1 MALICDLPRYW
12 LLCLLSYTA
21 LLILHLSFSLP
32 MFATQIFQHV
42 INQWFIMVPVCN
54 ESCCSSLHHFYFIL
68 VLLQIWIP
76 DWASILHRW
85 SYKGDV
91 SPFFKDL
98 CKPVSVLYWKL
109 TQSLSK
115 SYPGV
120 AGVCLHTTCRFLLH
134 VVALNCSFEAFYSF
148 AAHST
153 FC

>member
-1 MALICDLPRYW
+1 MALICHDIDFFGVFFI
-12 LLCLLSYTA
+12 LCNIVNLAFVLLSSNVCHFRFSSMSLTDD
-21 LLILHLSFSLP
+21 LLWYLFVTNLLLFS
-32 MFATQIFQHV
+32 A
-42 INQWFIMVPVCN
+42 
-54 ESCCSSLHHFYFIL
+54 HFYFIL